1 MNIVIIGGTGLI
13 GRKLSARL
21 RQADHRVLAAAPSS
35 GVNSVT
41 GEGLDQALQGAE
53 VLIDVTNA
61 PSFEDSAVMA
71 FFRASTG
78 KLLRAGRAAGI
89 RHYVALSVV
98 GSERL
103 PESGYFRAKIAQE
116 SLIAD
121 GPLPYTIVRATQFFE
136 FLDAIAQS
144 FTRDGIIRAPAALL
158 QPMAA
163 DDVAAALARVAVEPP
178 LNGLREVHTHKLLHL
193 DIKPANIYVCRK
205 GGEYDF
211 VKVLDFGLARRVDTG
226 GAESRLTLA
235 GEVLGTPQYMAPEA
249 ICGREVDGRGD
260 LYSLGCVAYRMLT
273 GHDVFEEPGVM
284 QVLAAHLQGTPR
296 DLRELAPVPDGLA
309 ELVMRCLAKE
319 PSDRPSDSA
328 ALMRG
333 LEETGL
339 APRWTLEQ
347 AQAWWAAN
355 TEPVPAESA
364 PVETV
369 LLQ

>member
-1 MNIVIIGGTGLI
+1 MNIAIIGGTGLI

-178 LNGLREVHTHKLLHL
+178 LNGLREVAG
-193 DIKPANIYVCRK
+193 PAP
-205 GGEYDF
+205 F
-211 VKVLDFGLARRVDTG
+211 
-226 GAESRLTLA
+226 RLTDLLRKA
-235 GEVLGTPQYMAPEA
+235 LPAPAAARIVQDDDALYFGDRIDDTTLMPGAQARLGT
-249 ICGREVDGRGD
+249 
-260 LYSLGCVAYRMLT
+260 LSL
-273 GHDVFEEPGVM
+273 ESW
-284 QVLAAHLQGTPR
+284 LAA
-296 DLRELAPVPDGLA
+296 
-309 ELVMRCLAKE
+309 
-319 PSDRPSDSA
+319 
-328 ALMRG
+328 
-333 LEETGL
+333 
-339 APRWTLEQ
+339 Q
-347 AQAWWAAN
+347 A
-355 TEPVPAESA
+355 VPAH
-364 PVETV
+364 
-369 LLQ
+369 